1 MQKWSDFFEEISQK
15 EYWLNLNSFWD
26 EVYKNKTVFPPRNLV
41 LNAFNLTPLEEV
53 KVVVIGQ
60 DPYHEKGQAMG
71 LAFSVPNDCKCPPS
85 LINIFKEIENEFGE
99 PCKREGDL
107 TYLTKQ
113 GVFLINTIL
122 TVEEGKPMSHKNKN
136 YSKFIQELLGFLDK
150 IDNPIVFMLW
160 GGYAQKYEQFI
171 TNKNRLI
178 LKRTHPSPL
187 GANQGGWF
195 NQKTF
200 ILCNEF
206 LEKNN
211 KKSIDWIKR

>member
-1 MQKWSDFFEEISQK
+1 MI
-15 EYWLNLNSFWD
+15 Y
-26 EVYKNKTVFPPRNLV
+26 
-41 LNAFNLTPLEEV
+41 NAFALTPLEDV

-150 IDNPIVFMLW
+150 IDNFNNQLIIDTSSLFTPILRRSL
-160 GGYAQKYEQFI
+160 FI
-171 TNKNRLI
+171 
-178 LKRTHPSPL
+178 S
-187 GANQGGWF
+187 
-195 NQKTF
+195 
-200 ILCNEF
+200 
-206 LEKNN
+206 
-211 KKSIDWIKR
+211 SIVIDQV